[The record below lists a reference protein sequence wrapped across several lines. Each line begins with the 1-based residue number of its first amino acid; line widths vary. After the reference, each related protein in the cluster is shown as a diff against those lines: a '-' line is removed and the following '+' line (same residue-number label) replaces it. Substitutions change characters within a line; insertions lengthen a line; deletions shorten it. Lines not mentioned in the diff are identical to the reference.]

1 MKDTEKVVAAIE
13 LDDAK
18 GFPTGVAF
26 DQPPV
31 WTADDDTIV
40 SLKPSDDGLSC
51 EIAGQK
57 PGNATVS
64 VAGVAGGVS
73 FVGSV
78 VAPVT
83 GGDPVSIKINLGA
96 AVPQ

>member
-18 GFPTGVAF
+18 GFPTGASF

-31 WTADDDTIV
+31 WTADDDTLV

-51 EIAGQK
+51 EISGQK
-57 PGNATVS
+57 PGNANVTATGT
-64 VAGVAGGVS
+64 VAGQS
-73 FVGSV
+73 FVGV
-78 VAPVT
+78 LAVPVT
-83 GGDPVSIKINLGA
+83 GGDPVSMKITAGA
-96 AVPQ
+96 PVPQ